1 MEMMERYTS
10 AIRDNVYEW
19 IKDVKDVDILVG
31 IPCYNNE
38 DTIAHVV
45 STVAEGLRKYF
56 KDKKSALFVSDGGST
71 DDTREKAYAAPIPEG
86 FHRRV
91 TIYRGMPGKG
101 TSFRAVFEVAK
112 FLKADCC
119 IVVDS
124 DLRSITPEWIKL
136 LAEPVL
142 KKNAGFV
149 APYYIRHKN
158 DGTITNNIIYPMT
171 RSLYGLRM
179 RQPIGG
185 DFGFSGELAVLYTKE
200 HVWDTDVAQYGID
213 IWMSTTAINEG
224 FKIVQARLGT
234 KVHEAKDPAEQL
246 GPMFRQVVSTLFY
259 LMGKYESK
267 WRNIKGSTPVDTMGE
282 PREIAKIEPVSVNL
296 SKLEIEFL
304 EGFYHFNPLY
314 KQIIEPESYKQLAKN
329 IRKLK
334 RTGEVVFPPDLWA
347 KILYDFAFTYQTW
360 SRNRRKLVD
369 VMVPLYF
376 GRTAAYCHEV
386 SELDAEQSEKIVE
399 QQAKVFEDTKS
410 YLIKKYE
417 VWE

>member
-1 MEMMERYTS
+1 MERYAS
-10 AIRDNVYEW
+10 AVRDNVNEW
-19 IKDVKDVDILVG
+19 IKDVKDVNVLVG

-38 DTIAHVV
+38 DTISHVV
-45 STVAEGLRKYF
+45 STAAKGLRAYF
-56 KDKKSALFVSDGGST
+56 HDNKSALFVSDGGST
-71 DDTREKAYAAPIPEG
+71 DDTREKAYTATIPEG

-91 TIYRGMPGKG
+91 SIYRGMPGKG

-119 IVVDS
+119 IVIDS

-142 KKNAGFV
+142 NKSAGFV
-149 APYYIRHKN
+149 APSYIRHKH
-158 DGTITNNIIYPMT
+158 DGTITNNIVYPMT
-171 RSLYGLRM
+171 RALYGLRM

-185 DFGFSGELAVLYTKE
+185 DFGFSGELADLYTKE
-200 HVWDTDVAQYGID
+200 NVWDTDVARYGID

-224 FKIVQARLGT
+224 FKIVQAQLRT
-234 KVHEAKDPAEQL
+234 KVHDAKDPVAHL
-246 GPMFRQVVSTLFY
+246 GGMFREVVSTLFY

-267 WRNIKGSTPVDTMGE
+267 WRTIKGSTPVETIGE
-282 PREIAKIEPVSVNL
+282 PKEVAKIEPVSVNL

-314 KQIIEPESYKQLAKN
+314 KQIIEPESYNQLFKN

-334 RTGEVVFPPDLWA
+334 KTGEVIFPTDLWA

-369 VMVPLYF
+369 ILIPLYF

-386 SELDAEQSEKIVE
+386 SELDAEQSEKVVE
-399 QQAKVFEDTKS
+399 NQAKVFEDLKP

-417 VWE
+417 AWE